1 MKDYDEILFLDW
13 DCKFIGELDNDFY
26 KLLKNGNPLQIPL
39 YTYPKKSLDWMI
51 EKTQN
56 QNINPFL

>member
-26 KLLKNGNPLQIPL
+26 KLLKKETTYKYLFIP
-39 YTYPKKSLDWMI
+39 KSLDWMI

-56 QNINPFL
+56 QNINPFCKT

>member
-26 KLLKNGNPLQIPL
+26 RLLKMETLQIPL

-51 EKTQN
+51 EKTQKPK
-56 QNINPFL
+56 I